1 MRAGTIAAAIVLS
14 LTGCTATGSE
24 SEDGAAT
31 PTVADPSAP
40 PSQFATAGPS
50 SASAPPTATASPT
63 TPQPTRSP
71 NRTPVRFDADEA
83 LQDVR
88 HLAQDIGPREATSRN
103 FAQAADFVEK
113 RFEDLGYRVRRTSVS
128 VPAGNSWGT
137 PVRKGR
143 SVNVIAE
150 PRGFDSRHRHV
161 VVGAHLDTIP
171 VSPGGEDNASGIAV
185 MLELA
190 RLASREKTALPVQ
203 FIAFGAEEP
212 RGTGDA
218 WHHFGSQQYVVDLS
232 RAQRRAV
239 RGMVSL
245 DRVGVKADYVPVC
258 QGGPRGGDLRAD
270 LRAAGRRADVQTRS
284 CVNQSSDHWSYDK
297 AGMPAVRL
305 GSIPYSG
312 YHSRRD
318 TVSFVDRRQLTK
330 VGRLMWTWLQDS
342 S

>member
-1 MRAGTIAAAIVLS
+1 M
-14 LTGCTATGSE
+14 
-24 SEDGAAT
+24 
-31 PTVADPSAP
+31 
-40 PSQFATAGPS
+40 
-50 SASAPPTATASPT
+50 
-63 TPQPTRSP
+63 
-71 NRTPVRFDADEA
+71 
-83 LQDVR
+83 QDVR
-88 HLAQDIGPREATSRN
+88 HLAQDIGPREATSPN

-113 RFEDLGYRVRRTSVS
+113 RFEDLGYRVRRNSVS

-150 PRGFDSRHRHV
+150 PRGFDSRRRHV

-171 VSPGGEDNASGIAV
+171 VSPGAEDNASGIAV
-185 MLELA
+185 LLELA
-190 RLASREKTALPVQ
+190 RLSSRQKPALPVQ

-218 WHHFGSQQYVVDLS
+218 WHHFGSQQYVADLS
-232 RAQRRAV
+232 RTQRRAT
-239 RGMVSL
+239 RAMVSL

-270 LRAAGRRADVQTRS
+270 LRATGRRADVRTRS

-330 VGRLMWTWLQDS
+330 VGRLMWTWLQDPA
-342 S
+342 

>member
-24 SEDGAAT
+24 SEDGVGTPSVAGSSATPSPSAAT
-31 PTVADPSAP
+31 
-40 PSQFATAGPS
+40 GPS

-71 NRTPVRFDADEA
+71 SRPPVRFDADEA
-83 LQDVR
+83 MQDVR

-150 PRGFDSRHRHV
+150 PRGFDSRRRHV

-171 VSPGGEDNASGIAV
+171 VSPGAEDNASGH
-185 MLELA
+185 
-190 RLASREKTALPVQ
+190 R
-203 FIAFGAEEP
+203 
-212 RGTGDA
+212 
-218 WHHFGSQQYVVDLS
+218 
-232 RAQRRAV
+232 
-239 RGMVSL
+239 
-245 DRVGVKADYVPVC
+245 C
-258 QGGPRGGDLRAD
+258 
-270 LRAAGRRADVQTRS
+270 AAGACPAGQSAEDRHFRS
-284 CVNQSSDHWSYDK
+284 SSSHS
-297 AGMPAVRL
+297 APRSLAAPATPGTTSGPSSTSPTCPGPSAERSAPWCPWI
-305 GSIPYSG
+305 GSE
-312 YHSRRD
+312 
-318 TVSFVDRRQLTK
+318 
-330 VGRLMWTWLQDS
+330 
-342 S
+342 